1 MILLGEIM
9 KKYKFLFN
17 SFRNTSLPNLI
28 KIVKKVKKICNKK
41 FVLFDIINCS
51 IKYQA
56 SFYDYLEFEFYLL
69 NDNQRKTY
77 LTSGKNNEIIK
88 TFNDKSYRYIF
99 NNKDKFNNKFKKYL
113 KRDYLNSNFTK
124 EDLNKFIKNKDKII
138 AKPIDGT
145 DNNGLKIIDCN
156 EKNIFEKYH
165 SYLLEEI
172 IIQNKKLD
180 ELYDKSVNSLRVFT
194 FYDGKSVHILQSILK
209 IGNNSITDNFSSG
222 GMYAFLNDL
231 GIVITPAIDNEDN
244 IYGIHPLS
252 KKQILGFQIPHFD
265 KVIKLVTDAAKEVP
279 QIKYVG
285 WDIAILEDDVCIIE
299 GNSYP
304 GVFQIK
310 PRFSK
315 DKVGILP
322 KYEKIMKIKL

>member
-1 MILLGEIM
+1 ME
-9 KKYKFLFN
+9 KYKFLFE
-17 SFRNTSLPNLI
+17 SIRNTSLTNLI
-28 KIVKKVKKICNKK
+28 KIIKKVKKISNKK

-56 SFYDYLEFEFYLL
+56 AFYDYLEFEFYLL
-69 NDNQRKTY
+69 NDEQRKTY
-77 LTSGKNNEIIK
+77 LTNGKNNEIVK
-88 TFNDKSYRYIF
+88 TFNDKNYRHIF
-99 NNKDKFNNKFKKYL
+99 DNKDEFNNKFKKYL

-124 EDLNKFIKNKDKII
+124 EELNKFIKNKNKII
-138 AKPIDGT
+138 IKPIDGI
-145 DNNGLKIIDCN
+145 GGKGIKIVDCS
-156 EKNIFEKYH
+156 ENIHQEYND
-165 SYLLEEI
+165 YLLEEI

-194 FYDGKSVHILQSILK
+194 FYDGKTVHILQSILK
-209 IGNNSITDNFSSG
+209 IGNDEVTDNFASG
-222 GMYAFLNDL
+222 GMYAFLNEK
-231 GIVITPAIDNEDN
+231 GVVITPAIDKDDN
-244 IYGIHPLS
+244 IYGIHPIS
-252 KKQILGFQIPHFD
+252 KKQILGFKVPLFD
-265 KVIKLVTDAAKEVP
+265 KVIKLVDEAAKEVP

-285 WDIAILEDDVCIIE
+285 WDIAILEVDVCIIE

-315 DKVGILP
+315 DKIGILP

>member
-1 MILLGEIM
+1 MG
-9 KKYKFLFN
+9 KYKFLFD
-17 SFRNTSLPNLI
+17 SIRNTSLPNLI
-28 KIVKKVKKICNKK
+28 KIVKKVKKISNKK

-56 SFYDYLEFEFYLL
+56 AFYDYLEFEFYLL
-69 NDNQRKTY
+69 NEEQRKTY
-77 LTSGKNNEIIK
+77 LTSGKNNEIVK
-88 TFNDKSYRYIF
+88 TFNDKSYRHIF
-99 NNKDKFNNKFKKYL
+99 DNKDEFNNKFKNYL

-124 EDLNKFIKNKDKII
+124 ENLNKFIKNKDKII
-138 AKPIDGT
+138 AKPIDGI
-145 DNNGLKIIDCN
+145 GGQGIKIIDCN
-156 EKNIFEKYH
+156 DDIYEKYNN
-165 SYLLEEI
+165 YLLEEI

-194 FYDGKSVHILQSILK
+194 FYDGKTVHILQSILK
-209 IGNNSITDNFSSG
+209 IGNDSITDNFSSG

-231 GIVITPAIDNEDN
+231 GVVITPAIDKDDN
-244 IYGIHPLS
+244 IYGIHPIS
-252 KKQILGFQIPHFD
+252 KKQILGFQVPLFD
-265 KVIKLVTDAAKEVP
+265 KVIKLVSEAAKEVP

-285 WDIAILEDDVCIIE
+285 WDIAILKDDVCIIE

-315 DKVGILP
+315 DKTGILP